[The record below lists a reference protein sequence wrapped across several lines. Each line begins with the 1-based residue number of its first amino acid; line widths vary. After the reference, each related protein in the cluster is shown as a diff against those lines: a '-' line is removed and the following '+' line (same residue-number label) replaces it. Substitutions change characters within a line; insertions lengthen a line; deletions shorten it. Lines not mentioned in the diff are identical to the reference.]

1 VKLCDMPFCYSTAEF
16 HAVYGCYHGH
26 VYHKQWCRPCLV
38 SLCQKV
44 GRQWHCVGNHLIMD
58 MIYLPI
64 QHREYKVNGK
74 DQVIDYRGL
83 VA

>member
-1 VKLCDMPFCYSTAEF
+1 
-16 HAVYGCYHGH
+16 
-26 VYHKQWCRPCLV
+26 
-38 SLCQKV
+38 
-44 GRQWHCVGNHLIMD
+44 MD